1 MGKGSTI
8 AVILLIIVATLMY
21 LLVEDETEWIEETT
35 RVAKFNQLE
44 KSSEEL
50 YRMRSRILSTCTEQ
64 SLSSLSHITLNNFT
78 DRSSTT
84 FKRQNIYDT
93 KSKRSEYEEWI
104 VAEFLLQGDELR
116 NSTLRRVGHYLARF
130 KR

>member
-8 AVILLIIVATLMY
+8 AIILLIIVATLMY

-64 SLSSLSHITLNNFT
+64 SLLSLSFSLKQTLHRQIFDYVRTTKHIRYEEQE
-78 DRSSTT
+78 DRIRKVDRCRISST
-84 FKRQNIYDT
+84 
-93 KSKRSEYEEWI
+93 
-104 VAEFLLQGDELR
+104 GG
-116 NSTLRRVGHYLARF
+116 RVTE
-130 KR
+130 

>member
-8 AVILLIIVATLMY
+8 AIILLIIVATLMY

-64 SLSSLSHITLNNFT
+64 SLLSLSLSNKHST
-78 DRSSTT
+78 DRSSITVER
-84 FKRQNIYDT
+84 KNIYDT
-93 KSKRSEYEEWI
+93 KSKRIEYEEWI
-104 VAEFLLQGDELR
+104 FAELLLQGDELR
-116 NSTLRRVGHYLARF
+116 NSTLRRVGDELTRF

>member
-8 AVILLIIVATLMY
+8 AIILLIIVATLMY

-64 SLSSLSHITLNNFT
+64 SLSFLSLSNKHST

-84 FKRQNIYDT
+84 FERQNIYDK
-93 KSKRSEYEEWI
+93 KSKRIEYEKWI

-116 NSTLRRVGHYLARF
+116 NSSLRRVGDELARF

>member
-8 AVILLIIVATLMY
+8 AIILLIIVATLMY

-50 YRMRSRILSTCTEQ
+50 YRMRSRILSTYTEQ
-64 SLSSLSHITLNNFT
+64 SLLSLSLSLTHTNKHSMHFH
-78 DRSSTT
+78 
-84 FKRQNIYDT
+84 RQIFD
-93 KSKRSEYEEWI
+93 
-104 VAEFLLQGDELR
+104 
-116 NSTLRRVGHYLARF
+116 
-130 KR
+130 